1 MDYYDFYSNFGGE
14 ELMEFMTEF
23 GLAFLGVAIV
33 ILLVVLAVALV
44 GYVLSSIGIY
54 TIAKRRGIH
63 NPWLAWLPIG
73 NHWILGCISDQ
84 YQYVVKEKVKN
95 KRKVLLILNI
105 VSIAVN
111 IALQVASNA
120 ALMTLFMDG
129 SQDGILAGS
138 AIGMASSLICS
149 GINIASMVFYYMALY
164 DLYSSCAPQNNVVYL
179 VFSIIFRVTEPFF
192 LFFIRNKDLGM
203 PPRREPVRPSYI
215 PETPAEDNWNGPEQ
229 M

>member
-1 MDYYDFYSNFGGE
+1 MDYYEFFSNYGE
-14 ELMEFMTEF
+14 ELMEFMLEF

-33 ILLVVLAVALV
+33 VLLVVLAVALL
-44 GYVLSSIGIY
+44 GYVLGSIGIY

-63 NPWLAWLPIG
+63 NPWLAWLPVG
-73 NHWILGCISDQ
+73 NHWIIGCISDQ
-84 YQYVVKEKVKN
+84 YQYVVKEKVRN

-105 VSIAVN
+105 VSVVVN

-129 SQDGILAGS
+129 SQSGLLAGG
-138 AIGMASSLICS
+138 AISIASSLICS
-149 GINIASMVFYYMALY
+149 GINIASLVFYYMAMY
-164 DLYSSCAPQNNVVYL
+164 DLYTSCNPQNNVVYL

-192 LFFIRNKDLGM
+192 LFFNRNKDLGM
-203 PPRREPVRPSYI
+203 PPRKAHVQPEYI
-215 PETPAEDNWNGPEQ
+215 PETPVQENWNGSEQ